1 VSVGQSKHHREKG
14 WASSSVPSAAGARSE
29 AVARAQEEAAGAE
42 QAEGE
47 VEVSQGDFWAA
58 LRELRPSLSLEEL
71 ARYSALQ
78 RQYESR

>member
-1 VSVGQSKHHREKG
+1 MGR
-14 WASSSVPSAAGARSE
+14 ART
-29 AVARAQEEAAGAE
+29 QEEEAGAE
-42 QAEGE
+42 QAAGE